1 MKDTHAGVSV
11 SIFGKDFRIA
21 CPTDEREDLMK
32 AAKYLDGKMQ
42 EIHSSGKVLGAERC
56 AIMAAL
62 NIAHELLKM
71 QHGSGGFPPEFEER
85 IRALSMKIGNVL
97 ESSAQSHL

>member
-1 MKDTHAGVSV
+1 MKETQAGMSV
-11 SIFGKDFRIA
+11 SIFGKEFRVS
-21 CPTDEREDLMK
+21 CPEDERDDLLK
-32 AAKYLDGKMQ
+32 AAKFLDGKMQ

-71 QHGSGGFPPEFEER
+71 QQGTGFPPEYEER
-85 IRALSMKIGNVL
+85 IRALSMKIGSVL
-97 ESSAQSHL
+97 ESSAQNHL

>member
-1 MKDTHAGVSV
+1 MKDSQAGVSV
-11 SIFGKDFRIA
+11 SIFGKDFRVA
-21 CPTDEREDLMK
+21 CPDDEREDLMK

-42 EIHSSGKVLGAERC
+42 EIHGSGKVLGAERC

-71 QHGSGGFPPEFEER
+71 QQGAGFPPGFEER

-97 ESSAQSHL
+97 ESSVQNHS

>member
-1 MKDTHAGVSV
+1 MKQTQAGINV
-11 SIFGKDFRIA
+11 SIFGKEFRVS
-21 CPTDEREDLMK
+21 CPDDERDELMK
-32 AAKYLDGKMQ
+32 AAQYLDGKMQ
-42 EIHSSGKVLGAERC
+42 EIHKSGKVLGAERC

-71 QHGSGGFPPEFEER
+71 QQNSGFPPEFEER

-97 ESSAQSHL
+97 ESSAQTHL

>member
-1 MKDTHAGVSV
+1 MKDPQTGVSV
-11 SIFGKDFRIA
+11 SIFGKEFRVA
-21 CPTDEREDLMK
+21 CPDNEREDLMK

-62 NIAHELLKM
+62 NIAHELLKTK
-71 QHGSGGFPPEFEER
+71 GTGFPPEFEER
-85 IRALSMKIGNVL
+85 IRALSMKIGTVL
-97 ESSAQSHL
+97 ESSAQNHL

>member
-1 MKDTHAGVSV
+1 MKDPQAGVNV

-21 CPTDEREDLMK
+21 CPEDEREDLLK

-42 EIHSSGKVLGAERC
+42 EIHRSGKVLGAERC

-62 NIAHELLKM
+62 NIAHELLKTK
-71 QHGSGGFPPEFEER
+71 GTGFPPEFEER
-85 IRALSMKIGNVL
+85 IRAMSLKIGSVL
-97 ESSAQSHL
+97 ESSAQNHL